1 MIARASFLSAFGALA
16 LLAAAC
22 DKGSDETPAKDGKD
36 GKAKADA
43 KGDAKADGGAA
54 PDDGEPTLKVAEG
67 EAGDE
72 GPVPPDTSMVFFQSE
87 GALIP
92 LACFDKDK
100 GELRGGAA
108 CLSLVPAGADVRVSA
123 GDQAFNKKVGDRAT
137 PTCLDGSDNKD
148 ALAAEGLTGGAEFT
162 YGTWP
167 PSAMKVVTLVPEDS
181 TSPAATQLDDDTKAK
196 LAAAVPAKG
205 TLTAQQVTEIDV
217 DGNAKKDGIYSVF
230 VPHASMPGQYAW
242 SGVFLAPDGNLD
254 GLVLLTK
261 SASNKD
267 VFEVLGTLD
276 ADGKGDRELWIR
288 MVYAEG
294 AGEAVF
300 QLEGKSAKALGKWS
314 CGV

>member
-22 DKGSDETPAKDGKD
+22 DKGSDEAPKDGKD
-36 GKAKADA
+36 AKAKADA
-43 KGDAKADGGAA
+43 KGGDKADGGAA
-54 PDDGEPTLKVAEG
+54 GDDGEPTLKVAEG

-123 GDQAFNKKVGDRAT
+123 GDQAFNKKLGDRAT

-148 ALAAEGLTGGAEFT
+148 ALSAEGLTGGAEFT
-162 YGTWP
+162 YGAWP
-167 PSAMKVVTLVPEDS
+167 PSAMKIVTLVPEDS

-196 LAAAVPAKG
+196 LAAAVPTKG

-254 GLVLLTK
+254 ALVLLTK

-267 VFEVLGTLD
+267 VFEVLGTLN

>member
-1 MIARASFLSAFGALA
+1 MIARALLLPAFGALA

-22 DKGSDETPAKDGKD
+22 NKGGDEGGKEASDAKAKSDAKGAKDGEA
-36 GKAKADA
+36 G
-43 KGDAKADGGAA
+43 
-54 PDDGEPTLKVAEG
+54 DDGEPTLKVAEG
-67 EAGDE
+67 DAGAE
-72 GPVPPDTSMVFFQSE
+72 GPVPPDTSMVFFQAE

-100 GELRGGAA
+100 GEVRGGAA

-123 GDQAFNKKVGDRAT
+123 GDQAFNKKTGDRAT
-137 PTCLDGSDNKD
+137 PTCLDATGNKD
-148 ALAAEGLTGGAEFT
+148 ALSAEGLTGGAEFT
-162 YGTWP
+162 YGAWP
-167 PSAMKVVTLVPEDS
+167 PSALKIVTLVSPDS
-181 TSPAATQLDDDTKAK
+181 TSPAATQIDDDTKAK

-205 TLTAQQVTEIDV
+205 ELTVQQVAEIDV

-230 VPHASMPGQYAW
+230 IPHRSLPGQYAW
-242 SGVFLAPDGNLD
+242 SGVFLAPDGDLG
-254 GLVLLTK
+254 GLVLLAK

-276 ADGKGDRELWIR
+276 VDGQGSRELWIR

-300 QLEGKSAKALGKWS
+300 QLDGKSAKALAKWS